1 MGGKWTPEAKRK
13 NKERLA
19 RLKAQKEQEEIER
32 LAFPEPEPGDI
43 QEQEEAG
50 ADVSINIPSPDPEP
64 EPTMA
69 QRILGKIGITTSKPH
84 VSKKSAELNVELLAS
99 LVPAACLF
107 LAGMSEL
114 FIRNQKYKPC
124 VPRQAELEKIIR
136 PIVNIISRRVEIAGK
151 MTEDTLD
158 LLTALAMTVV
168 LGTRMYS
175 TYLVIRDSDQGET
188 DASSNITNFPT
199 SQQRERTHEYR
210 VASSRAVAGAN
221 GRGESLVS
229 HDRAVSGDGVT
240 VLDGQRANDIISHA
254 LEQDMLYRAYQG
266 IL

>member
-19 RLKAQKEQEEIER
+19 RLKAQKEQEELER
-32 LAFPEPEPGDI
+32 LAFPDPEPGDI
-43 QEQEEAG
+43 QDQEEAG
-50 ADVSINIPSPDPEP
+50 ADVSINIPDPEPGP

-69 QRILGKIGITTSKPH
+69 QRILGKIGIVTSKPH

-124 VPRQAELEKIIR
+124 VPKQAELEKIIR
-136 PIVNIISRRVEIAGK
+136 PIVNVISRRVEIAGK

-158 LLTALAMTVV
+158 LLTALAMSVV

-188 DASSNITNFPT
+188 DARNNVTNFPT
-199 SQQRERTHEYR
+199 PEQRERTNVNR
-210 VASSRAVAGAN
+210 VASSRAASGAT
-221 GRGESLVS
+221 GRGESLAVN
-229 HDRAVSGDGVT
+229 DRTLSNNGVAI
-240 VLDGQRANDIISHA
+240 LDGRAADDIISRA
-254 LEQDMLYRAYQG
+254 LEQDMLYRSRQG